1 MFSSLLRSRN
11 QRRKSRIDRRTS
23 PSSDR
28 RTFSGFGRAFQG
40 SRTRSYVSDDEEE
53 DSDQHRDGDD
63 FEEDQVEEED
73 TEDESTESNTPL
85 LPIFSSA
92 TLDAIPVYS
101 LTHTV
106 RELVLARC
114 ETVLSWDQLRSPQ
127 VSQFLVRPI
136 LQQIASSHF
145 NAATEYA
152 LLANCLQFSK
162 EVAMIPAN
170 SGVSRTRAMLC
181 ELLAIRLLRDYS
193 TRELIDALSYDF
205 DPLQGQVET
214 ASLAINGT
222 PTAVQRR
229 PTPRVARISCYE
241 VALRAQAKRFLAHPT
256 VVQQLEAIW
265 AGTIVFHAA
274 ADSMHRKLPS
284 IRPQPS
290 YGTIDTNKA
299 ASYDAAMMRRAVTIY
314 NPRDAS
320 LLKLS
325 RLRVPRY
332 RNILSTLSFAVLL
345 GLFLAVLIQRS
356 VDITNL
362 EVFFWLWAGG
372 YMLDEIVGFNE
383 QGFSLY
389 IASFWNTFD
398 LGILFLLFVHLCMR
412 IYGIVMPDVRKHT
425 IANMAYDVLAADA
438 ILLFPRLFSVL
449 DHYKYFSQ
457 LLIAFRMMAQDL
469 AAIFVLI
476 LISCSGFFV
485 ALTLAFGDDNLDT
498 PGNVA
503 YALLQILMGFTPAA
517 WDRWT
522 SYNTLGKIIL
532 TLFLFIAHFLIVVIL
547 ITVLTNSFMAIVQNA
562 NEEHQFV
569 FAVNTIA
576 SVKSDALF
584 SYVAPT
590 NLLQWLLTPL
600 RYFIP
605 FRQYVKVNRTIIK
618 FTHFPILF
626 SIYLYERTFLGSSV
640 YDTLDLVENR
650 GRPKRPYA
658 PKLPRLAREP
668 SIATFRQDRALE
680 EVFRTLPDTTIRNE
694 NPSQDRR
701 KTSTAVNNWMQE
713 MGDDVVDPPP
723 EQDRKVVDR
732 LERQRPSGAWMR
744 SLRARQVSRRTGS
757 IASDPEDFRSMTEM
771 FSPGRL
777 VITEETTPSHPE
789 GPAQQTDADGDDELA
804 PDDHDEVTTMDRST
818 HLTDSPEFR
827 RPRLPPPVDYFSK
840 HSSPRIRTP
849 KKASPV
855 QSRNAGTD
863 EDTDIFRTHQSPRQ
877 QARYHNR
884 NFSTATQIYKPE
896 SSSEATGP
904 TQTQAQSQTQTQSQ
918 AQPAALVS
926 GTISPL
932 DKSASSGI
940 GAAGRKTPK
949 KPARGMRPILPT
961 KDDPA
966 FRSAPNFAGLTSFG
980 GVGPGGPRHGNNSVG
995 RNERRPSLNANMD
1008 IVSDIGDNQA
1018 IGGGYVGAI
1027 PASFATQMFQNTRGE
1042 RERERRGREEDQ
1054 ERMSRLMMAR
1064 LTNLEE
1070 SMREVIHGV
1079 REGIANVNNAGGSGP
1094 VSTAGPSRNRS
1105 PERGGGAG
1113 ALRVG
1118 KRNVGRGVKEDEGR
1132 RDKERE
1138 EGRPSTA
1145 VNLTD
1150 KENVNPA
1157 VVRIVEEATA
1167 TGDRDG
1173 SASGRPMTPEAEG
1186 SLPILDPARQTQIE
1200 DFAKVEDSPS
1210 RLGDDGD
1217 RGGGMDGKSEAS

>member
-1 MFSSLLRSRN
+1 MFSSLLRSRS
-11 QRRKSRIDRRTS
+11 QRRRSRVDRPTS
-23 PSSDR
+23 PSTER
-28 RTFSGFGRAFQG
+28 RPFSAFGRLPRASFP
-40 SRTRSYVSDDEEE
+40 RSYASYDDDEHSGEEEDEEE
-53 DSDQHRDGDD
+53 DL
-63 FEEDQVEEED
+63 EP
-73 TEDESTESNTPL
+73 EDEGDEDDEGDENESSSPL

-92 TLDAIPVYS
+92 TLDAVPVFS
-101 LTHTV
+101 LTHII
-106 RELVLARC
+106 REMVVSRC

-136 LQQIASSHF
+136 LQQITSSHF

-162 EVAMIPAN
+162 EAAINPAN
-170 SGVSRTRAMLC
+170 SGTSKTRAMLC

-205 DPLQGQVET
+205 DPLQGQVEAAAVT
-214 ASLAINGT
+214 INGN
-222 PTAVQRR
+222 PTTVQRR
-229 PTPRVARISCYE
+229 VPPRVARISCYE

-265 AGTIVFHAA
+265 AGSIVFHSA

-284 IRPQPS
+284 NRQPPG
-290 YGTIDTNKA
+290 YGTIDAIKHEDPDT
-299 ASYDAAMMRRAVTIY
+299 ASLRRAVTIY

-356 VDITNL
+356 LEITTL
-362 EVFFWLWAGG
+362 EVIFWFWAGG
-372 YMLDEIVGFNE
+372 YMLDEVVGFNE

-398 LGILFLLFVHLCMR
+398 LGILALLFIHLCLR
-412 IYGIVMPDVRKHT
+412 FYGIAIADVRKHT

-469 AAIFVLI
+469 IAILVLI
-476 LISCSGFFV
+476 LVSCSGFFV
-485 ALTLAFGDDNLDT
+485 ALTLAFGEDNLDT

-517 WDRWT
+517 WDRWG

-562 NEEHQFV
+562 NEEHQYV

-590 NLLQWLLTPL
+590 NILQWLLTPL
-600 RYFIP
+600 RYFVP
-605 FRQYVKVNRTIIK
+605 FRQYVKINRTIIK
-618 FTHFPILF
+618 VTHFPILF

-640 YDTLDLVENR
+640 YDSMDLVESR

-680 EVFRTLPDTTIRNE
+680 EVFRALPDSTRRQD
-694 NPSQDRR
+694 PSRDRR
-701 KTSTAVNNWMQE
+701 QTSTAVNNWMKD
-713 MGDDVVDPPP
+713 MGDDLASPPP

-732 LERQRPSGAWMR
+732 LERQRTPGQWKR
-744 SLRARQVSRRTGS
+744 SFRARQASRRTIS
-757 IASDPEDFRSMTEM
+757 VVSDPEDFRSITDM
-771 FSPGRL
+771 FSPGQN
-777 VITEETTPSHPE
+777 VITEEITPSHVE
-789 GPAQQTDADGDDELA
+789 GPSQQTDADGDDELA
-804 PDDHDEVTTMDRST
+804 PDEEHDEMDQST
-818 HLTDSPEFR
+818 HLTDSPEMS
-827 RPRLPPPVDYFSK
+827 RPKLQPSIDYFARQG
-840 HSSPRIRTP
+840 SPRTRTP
-849 KKASPV
+849 KKMSPV
-855 QSRNAGTD
+855 ESRKGTSD
-863 EDTDIFRTHQSPRQ
+863 GESNLPVTRSPK
-877 QARYHNR
+877 QAPRYHFR

-896 SSSEATGP
+896 SSSEATDP
-904 TQTQAQSQTQTQSQ
+904 TAAKTQ
-918 AQPAALVS
+918 PYNS
-926 GTISPL
+926 GTASPIN
-932 DKSASSGI
+932 KSASSGI
-940 GAAGRKTPK
+940 TAAVAAGPSGRKTPK
-949 KPARGMRPILPT
+949 RPARVMRPILPT
-961 KDDPA
+961 KDNPA
-966 FRSAPNFAGLTSFG
+966 FRSAPTLAGIMT
-980 GVGPGGPRHGNNSVG
+980 PTRAAG
-995 RNERRPSLNANMD
+995 RGETRERPNAHMD

-1027 PASFATQMFQNTRGE
+1027 PASFATQMFQASRGD
-1042 RERERRGREEDQ
+1042 RERKSRDDEQ
-1054 ERMSRLMMAR
+1054 ERMARLMMAR

-1079 REGIANVNNAGGSGP
+1079 REVANVSNS
-1094 VSTAGPSRNRS
+1094 GPSRNRS
-1105 PERGGGAG
+1105 PER
-1113 ALRVG
+1113 ALPRVV
-1118 KRNVGRGVKEDEGR
+1118 KRNTGP
-1132 RDKERE
+1132 RDKAKEGDKTKEGGKGPENEVER
-1138 EGRPSTA
+1138 PDTA
-1145 VNLTD
+1145 VNVMN
-1150 KENVNPA
+1150 KENFDPRELIAA
-1157 VVRIVEEATA
+1157 VETA
-1167 TGDRDG
+1167 PR
-1173 SASGRPMTPEAEG
+1173 TPEDQG
-1186 SLPILDPARQTQIE
+1186 SPGPTLAQQNQTSIE
-1200 DFAKVEDSPS
+1200 DFARVEDSPPTVK
-1210 RLGDDGD
+1210 
-1217 RGGGMDGKSEAS
+1217 GGE

>member
-1 MFSSLLRSRN
+1 MPIIPASIFHDSRGMFSSLLRSRS
-11 QRRKSRIDRRTS
+11 QRRRPRLDRPTS
-23 PSSDR
+23 PSTER
-28 RTFSGFGRAFQG
+28 RTFSGFGRTLQG
-40 SRTRSYVSDDEEE
+40 DRTRSYVSYDDDEISEERRDVEELEEENLDEE
-53 DSDQHRDGDD
+53 DSL
-63 FEEDQVEEED
+63 
-73 TEDESTESNTPL
+73 DESTESNTPL

-92 TLDAIPVYS
+92 TLDVIPVYS
-101 LTHTV
+101 LTHV
-106 RELVLARC
+106 IRELVLSKC

-136 LQQIASSHF
+136 LQQIASNHF

-152 LLANCLQFSK
+152 LLANCLQFAK
-162 EVAMIPAN
+162 EVAINPAN
-170 SGVSRTRAMLC
+170 SGVSRTRAALC

-205 DPLQGQVET
+205 DPLRGQVET
-214 ASLAINGT
+214 ASVAINGT
-222 PTAVQRR
+222 PTAVQRK
-229 PTPRVARISCYE
+229 PPPRVARISCYE

-265 AGTIVFHAA
+265 AGTIVFHSA
-274 ADSMHRKLPS
+274 ADSMHRKNPS
-284 IRPQPS
+284 SRLQPA
-290 YGTIDTNKA
+290 YGTTSTNKPVH
-299 ASYDAAMMRRAVTIY
+299 YDPTMMRRAVTIY

-332 RNILSTLSFAVLL
+332 RNVLSTLSFAVLL

-356 VDITNL
+356 VTITTL
-362 EVFFWLWAGG
+362 EVVFWFWAGG

-398 LGILFLLFVHLCMR
+398 LGILFLLFVHLLLR
-412 IYGIVMPDVRKHT
+412 FYGIVMPDVRKHT

-469 AAIFVLI
+469 VAIFVLI

-517 WDRWT
+517 WDRWDN
-522 SYNTLGKIIL
+522 YNTLGKIIL

-600 RYFIP
+600 RYFVP
-605 FRQYVKVNRTIIK
+605 FRQYVKANRTIIK
-618 FTHFPILF
+618 MTHFPVLF

-680 EVFRTLPDTTIRNE
+680 EVFRTMPDSTIRRE

-701 KTSTAVNNWMQE
+701 KTSTAVNNWMQD
-713 MGDDVVDPPP
+713 MGDDVVSPPP
-723 EQDRKVVDR
+723 EQDRKIVDR
-732 LERQRPSGAWMR
+732 LERQRPSGQWMR
-744 SLRARQVSRRTGS
+744 SLRARQISRRTGS
-757 IASDPEDFRSMTEM
+757 AASDPEDFRSMAEM
-771 FSPGRL
+771 FSPGRN
-777 VITEETTPSHPE
+777 VITEETTPSHVE
-789 GPAQQTDADGDDELA
+789 GPSQQTDADGDDELA
-804 PDDHDEVTTMDRST
+804 ADEDHDEVTTMDRST
-818 HLTDSPEFR
+818 HVTDSPELT
-827 RPRLPPPVDYFSK
+827 RPKLPPPVDYFSR
-840 HSSPRIRTP
+840 HGSPRTRTP
-849 KKASPV
+849 NKASPV
-855 QSRNAGTD
+855 QSRHTVTD
-863 EDTDIFRTHQSPRQ
+863 DESMGYQARQ
-877 QARYHNR
+877 QKKQPPRFHHR

-896 SSSEATGP
+896 SSSDAAGP
-904 TQTQAQSQTQTQSQ
+904 AQKQSQPVT
-918 AQPAALVS
+918 S

-940 GAAGRKTPK
+940 GAGAGRKTPK
-949 KPARGMRPILPT
+949 KPPRGLRPMLPT

-966 FRSAPNFAGLTSFG
+966 FRSAPNFAGI
-980 GVGPGGPRHGNNSVG
+980 PGIALGTRQANG
-995 RNERRPSLNANMD
+995 RNERRSSLNANMD

-1027 PASFATQMFQNTRGE
+1027 PASFATQMFQAARSDRDRKS
-1042 RERERRGREEDQ
+1042 REDEQ

-1079 REGIANVNNAGGSGP
+1079 REGIANA
-1094 VSTAGPSRNRS
+1094 STGPSRNRS
-1105 PERGGGAG
+1105 PERAP
-1113 ALRVG
+1113 RIV
-1118 KRNVGRGVKEDEGR
+1118 KRNT
-1132 RDKERE
+1132 RDKLREGERPKDGQRE
-1138 EGRPSTA
+1138 PERPSTA

-1150 KENVNPA
+1150 KENINPLKA
-1157 VVRIVEEATA
+1157 AGWPIIALPPRTQEEKAL
-1167 TGDRDG
+1167 
-1173 SASGRPMTPEAEG
+1173 PE
-1186 SLPILDPARQTQIE
+1186 LTTQGQIHVE
-1200 DFAKVEDSPS
+1200 DFAKVEDSPPQTAA
-1210 RLGDDGD
+1210 RDDGGDGGD
-1217 RGGGMDGKSEAS
+1217 RAPGA